1 MGRIIEVGVCVQHL
15 VAQIL
20 IAAAM
25 EAVSSSLCGDVYHPA
40 SEEPELGSQ
49 IVGLYLELLD
59 EIFRWHQR
67 REVDIVDVDRS
78 SIYICGALVRGPASD
93 LVVAP
98 CNDVAAGR
106 VGKSTA
112 LR

>member
-20 IAAAM
+20 IAAPM
-25 EAVSSSLCGDVYHPA
+25 EAVSASLCGNVYHPA

-49 IVGLYLELLD
+49 IVGLYLELLN

-67 REVDIVDVDRS
+67 CEVDIVDVYRS
-78 SIYICGALVRGPASD
+78 SIYIGDALVRGTTSD

-98 CNDVAAGR
+98 CKDVAAGR
-106 VGKSTA
+106 VGHSTA
-112 LR
+112 